1 MNSLIVFDHQNQSVR
16 TFQDKQGNIWFC
28 LSDLLRAMHST
39 STVSSAVVLIKTT
52 FGDGFVTDIPTT
64 DTLQRERETLFI
76 SEAAATFLISRS
88 RTELGKRLNRWLHT
102 EVLPSIR
109 KTGSYTIAPQVPQT
123 YADALRAYADEL
135 EAKERLA
142 IENKLLVEENEQL
155 AETVDELF
163 SYSSIVRVA
172 KYNNC
177 SEKLFDWRKLKATSI
192 QIGVEIKQVPCPRY
206 VTKNL
211 YSHDVW
217 RLAYPDIA
225 LPETTTIRLAS

>member
-1 MNSLIVFDHQNQSVR
+1 MNSLVVFDHQNQAVR
-16 TFQDKQGNIWFC
+16 TFQDEQGNIWFC

-52 FGDGFVTDIPTT
+52 FDDGFVTDIPTT

-88 RTELGKRLNRWLHT
+88 RTELGKQLNRWIHT

-109 KTGSYTIAPQVPQT
+109 KTGSYAIAPQMPQT
-123 YADALRAYADEL
+123 FADALRAYADEL

-142 IENKLLVEENEQL
+142 IENQLLIQENEEL
-155 AETVDELF
+155 SEAVDELF
-163 SYSSIVRVA
+163 SYSSIIRVA
-172 KYNNC
+172 KFNNV
-177 SEKLFDWRKLKATSI
+177 SEKQFNWRKLKAVSM
-192 QIGVEIKQVPCPRY
+192 QMGLEIKQVPCARY

-211 YSHDVW
+211 YSHDAW
-217 RLAYPDIA
+217 RIAYPDFL